1 MLNGITMPL
10 MQSHRPK
17 SAYPFIQEY
26 LLRSYYITEMILR
39 PGEAGVDSTHESLC
53 LVRHVVKKQ

>member
-1 MLNGITMPL
+1 
-10 MQSHRPK
+10 MQSHWPK
-17 SAYPFIQEY
+17 SAYPSIQEY

-39 PGEAGVDSTHESLC
+39 PGEAGVHSTQESLC

>member
-1 MLNGITMPL
+1 

-17 SAYPFIQEY
+17 PAYPFIQEY
-26 LLRSYYITEMILR
+26 LLRSYYITEIILR
-39 PGEAGVDSTHESLC
+39 PGKAGVDSTHESLC